1 MAEEFKPEDE
11 SKQEQ
16 SAPEEETVATV
27 KTKKKLP
34 KIAIYSITFGAIVIV
49 LLVLAI
55 SSAVYSVSR
64 TKSAIDDIWA
74 DGDITYTTET
84 REKIETAISYYDA
97 LDTNI
102 SLDERITNADLLT
115 EARAEYTRLSIVQ
128 LYKAEK
134 SGEDEEVILAYIEE
148 AREVYDSIIGDSGI
162 VVENYSDLTDAE
174 EQYGVGTSSEEDDDD
189 DGGSDED
196 EEIEI
201 C

>member
-11 SKQEQ
+11 LKQE
-16 SAPEEETVATV
+16 SAPEEETGAAV

-74 DGDITYTTET
+74 DGDITYTAET

-115 EARAEYTRLSIVQ
+115 QARAEYTRLSIVQ

-162 VVENYSDLTDAE
+162 AVENYSDLTDAE
-174 EQYGVGTSSEEDDDD
+174 EQYGIGTSTEEDDDD
-189 DGGSDED
+189 NGGSDEE